1 MYDFSQESAV
11 LVMLKMVLR
20 QERRMEWL
28 MVSNDALRSS
38 RIRMLR
44 FPALQEGR
52 R

>member
-1 MYDFSQESAV
+1 M

-28 MVSNDALRSS
+28 MVSNAALRSS

-44 FPALQEGR
+44 FPASQDER